1 MSKKL
6 KDMTEEEIKKACCL
20 QYGKVATDPFGSYNF
35 PIGKKFA
42 ISVGYPQK
50 LLLELPKAII
60 QSFCG
65 VNYPPGFDEMKKGDI
80 VLDIGCGAG
89 LDLFVASTIVGSKGK
104 VIGIDY
110 SKDMVEKAKIN
121 MDKLSVSN
129 VEIKKA
135 PSDNIPIENNSV
147 NMVTSNGIYNLS
159 PNKEAVMK
167 EAFRILKP
175 GGKIALSE
183 IVLKKPL
190 EKEIRKN
197 IEDWFRC
204 IGGAL
209 TEKAFIKLLEKGG
222 FIDISVVSRGRND
235 RTGHEYAIFANII
248 GNKSK

>member
-1 MSKKL
+1 MSRKL
-6 KDMTEEEIKKACCL
+6 KNMTDEEIKKACCL
-20 QYGKVATDPFGSYNF
+20 KYGKVATNPNENYNF
-35 PIGKKFA
+35 PIGKDFA
-42 ISVGYPQK
+42 ISVGYPK
-50 LLLELPKAII
+50 ELLLNLPKSLI

-65 VNYPPGFDEMKKGDI
+65 VSYPPGFDEMKKGDI

-89 LDLFVASTIVGSKGK
+89 LDLFVASTIVGSKGR

-110 SKDMVEKAKIN
+110 SDEMVKKAKAN
-121 MDKLSVSN
+121 MKKLIVSN

-135 PSDNIPIENNSV
+135 PSDNIPLENNSV
-147 NMVTSNGIYNLS
+147 DMVTSNGIYNLS

-167 EAFRILKP
+167 EAYRILKP
-175 GGKIALSE
+175 KGKIALSE

-209 TEKAFIKLLEKGG
+209 TEKAFLKLLEKVG
-222 FIDISVVSRGRND
+222 FVDISVVSRGRNA

-248 GNKSK
+248 GNKSE